1 MILYIT
7 WTGLSKAVLTLS
19 KSRRTK
25 INDNCQKHNL
35 PRLKMNSDN
44 YVFKR
49 KGNEEQFKVNS
60 KVANKM
66 KEARCFLRED
76 PEQTEQTQKAAQS
89 ISEVTEYETHSL
101 ADDSE
106 DEKRIIRAENKAARK
121 IKDEKQ
127 SKQHRSTP
135 YSTSQSSRFNSNAP
149 RNNVPVQRPGKCY
162 ECGIP
167 GHWRVD
173 HQTGAFGA
181 TMQRNKIYK
190 ISKMSR
196 TSERSKRY
204 LKKMDTDF
212 KYNQDYIL
220 RPEVQKRKLQQNA
233 EKLAEHKTWREL
245 NKKHDYYCKGQLDP
259 QPALQFQDHDS
270 YCKPK
275 LPRPA
280 AD

>member
-60 KVANKM
+60 KVANKR

-76 PEQTEQTQKAAQS
+76 PKQTEQTQKAAQS
-89 ISEVTEYETHSL
+89 ISEDQSESGWKTVTEYETHSL

-121 IKDEKQ
+121 IKNEKQ

-181 TMQRNKIYK
+181 TMQRNKIDK
-190 ISKMSR
+190 ISKNVNSFDK
-196 TSERSKRY
+196 TVENFDSFDKSTIAK
-204 LKKMDTDF
+204 DTHSQFVKLDNTF
-212 KYNQDYIL
+212 KSTVTKVNSNDSPVNRLRNAYTYWQSINANDYIL
-220 RPEVQKRKLQQNA
+220 K
-233 EKLAEHKTWREL
+233 
-245 NKKHDYYCKGQLDP
+245 YY
-259 QPALQFQDHDS
+259 
-270 YCKPK
+270 
-275 LPRPA
+275 
-280 AD
+280 